1 VKWDRFLPLA
11 FWSPPLRVVLFVAT
25 FLGAYAVAQHLP
37 IISVQSNSAL
47 VSQVLAEVARSD
59 IENVARPDFAYAL
72 ASEIVR
78 VAAGVA
84 VAYLICHVGFTRALL
99 IVARFRI
106 GALRTAQD
114 FQSQFDETSAA
125 LSRDFLLGDAWTAC
139 TKTFVRDQRQNGT
152 RHFATV
158 RPQGYFNA

>member
-1 VKWDRFLPLA
+1 M
-11 FWSPPLRVVLFVAT
+11 
-25 FLGAYAVAQHLP
+25 
-37 IISVQSNSAL
+37 QSNSAL

-84 VAYLICHVGFTRALL
+84 VAVLICHVGFILALL

-106 GALRTAQD
+106 GALKTAQE
-114 FQSQFDETSAA
+114 FEARFDEISAVLA
-125 LSRDFLLGDAWTAC
+125 EIS
-139 TKTFVRDQRQNGT
+139 
-152 RHFATV
+152 
-158 RPQGYFNA
+158 

>member
-59 IENVARPDFAYAL
+59 IENVAARISPTPLPARSCGWL
-72 ASEIVR
+72 RASRSPI
-78 VAAGVA
+78 
-84 VAYLICHVGFTRALL
+84 
-99 IVARFRI
+99 
-106 GALRTAQD
+106 
-114 FQSQFDETSAA
+114 
-125 LSRDFLLGDAWTAC
+125 
-139 TKTFVRDQRQNGT
+139 
-152 RHFATV
+152 
-158 RPQGYFNA
+158 